1 VLVLILVYLHF
12 FFYYSAFGSIDLLIC
27 FALTCVDSGQTRL
40 GLGLLKERRAE
51 LGAHDDAMSFLFAKS
66 KQKVGQEMVK
76 STKDLLAK
84 LLSQDGQTPK
94 VRTARA
100 LEEER
105 ISGTEE

>member
-1 VLVLILVYLHF
+1 
-12 FFYYSAFGSIDLLIC
+12 
-27 FALTCVDSGQTRL
+27 
-40 GLGLLKERRAE
+40 
-51 LGAHDDAMSFLFAKS
+51 MSFLFAKS

-94 VRTARA
+94 VRIGPARVK
-100 LEEER
+100 R

>member
-1 VLVLILVYLHF
+1 L
-12 FFYYSAFGSIDLLIC
+12 DL
-27 FALTCVDSGQTRL
+27 DYGKR
-40 GLGLLKERRAE
+40 GE

-94 VRTARA
+94 VRIGPARVK
-100 LEEER
+100 R

>member
-1 VLVLILVYLHF
+1 
-12 FFYYSAFGSIDLLIC
+12 
-27 FALTCVDSGQTRL
+27 
-40 GLGLLKERRAE
+40 
-51 LGAHDDAMSFLFAKS
+51 MSFLFAKS

-84 LLSQDGQTPK
+84 LLSQDGQTLK